1 MNLLS
6 TILNKSYY
14 KTRIIFTFSIVTV
27 ILVVAISFT
36 SYNFILNLYLE
47 EISSHVNTSTQI
59 IANQI
64 DESYLDIL
72 SIGSP
77 TKLTQA
83 YFQNIFNRN
92 KTDGTSSEIFI
103 FDKNMIVLAHSDYL
117 IVENRTNPNLI
128 INKKEIDALA
138 VKQSI
143 SSIPF
148 KGDDDN
154 WYLWGF
160 FRLDKNLFLGV
171 KESAS
176 RFNRVEELAS
186 FFFLFG
192 LIATLITG
200 LVSWFVA
207 KSITKPVENLIQFS
221 NEIGKGNFKTEPPK
235 NTKGEIELLSNAM
248 EKMKND
254 LFQNQ
259 KERENMLAQI
269 AHEIRNPLGGI
280 ELFANLIREDYKN
293 EYKNT
298 ENLDKI
304 LKEVSGLKSL
314 ITSYLNYSK
323 PKVPAKVL
331 IDLPSLMNE
340 IDNIF
345 KPEINKRG
353 CRIDFDLQAKKVLF
367 DPEHLKQILINLIS
381 NSIQSITENGIIKIS
396 SNLNHK
402 NWLISIEDNGKG
414 IPGEQIQNVF
424 EPFFTTK
431 RDGTGL
437 GLSICKKLAT
447 ENNAHI
453 EVFSNSEGCTFKL
466 IGKLSVENEK

>member
-1 MNLLS
+1 MLK
-6 TILNKSYY
+6 KSYY
-14 KTRIIFTFSIVTV
+14 KTRIIFTFSVVTI
-27 ILVVAISFT
+27 ILVVAISVT
-36 SYNFILNLYLE
+36 SYNFMRNLYLE

-59 IANQI
+59 VSNQI

-83 YFQNIFNRN
+83 YFQNIFIRN
-92 KTDGTSSEIFI
+92 TVNNTPSEIFI
-103 FDKNMIVLAHSDYL
+103 FDKNLSVLAHSDYL

-128 INKKEIDALA
+128 INKKEIEALG
-138 VKQSI
+138 VSQSI
-143 SSIPF
+143 SSTPF
-148 KGDDDN
+148 KGDDGN

-160 FRLDKNLFLGV
+160 FRLNENLFLGV
-171 KESAS
+171 KESAN
-176 RFNRVEELAS
+176 RFSRVEELAT
-186 FFFLFG
+186 FFFFFG
-192 LIATLITG
+192 LIATIITG
-200 LVSWFVA
+200 LVSWLVA
-207 KSITKPVENLIQFS
+207 KSITKPVENLIHFS

-259 KERENMLAQI
+259 KERENILAQI

-293 EYKNT
+293 ESKNT

-304 LKEVSGLKSL
+304 LKEVSGLKTL

-331 IDLPSLMNE
+331 IDLPKLINE
-340 IDNIF
+340 IKDVF
-345 KPEINKRG
+345 KPEIEKLKIRV
-353 CRIDFDLQAKKVLF
+353 DYDLQTKIVLF

-381 NSIQSITENGIIKIS
+381 NSVQSINENGIIKIS
-396 SNLNHK
+396 SNLNH
-402 NWLISIEDNGKG
+402 NDWSLSVEDNGKG
-414 IPGEQIQNVF
+414 IREYQIPNVF

-431 RDGTGL
+431 KDGTGL
-437 GLSICKKLAT
+437 GLSICKRLAI

-453 EVFSNSEGCTFKL
+453 EAISKSEGCTFRLTGNLHSK
-466 IGKLSVENEK
+466 NEK